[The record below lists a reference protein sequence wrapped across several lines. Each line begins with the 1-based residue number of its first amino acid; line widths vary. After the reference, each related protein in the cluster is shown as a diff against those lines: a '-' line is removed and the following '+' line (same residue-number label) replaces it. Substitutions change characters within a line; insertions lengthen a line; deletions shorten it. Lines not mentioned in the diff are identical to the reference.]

1 MQHGCSCWK
10 HKDGWGGKGSRFSGQ
25 VHGGPEACTQTLRKA
40 VEVRHTDFKAQSI
53 SKKQR

>member
-1 MQHGCSCWK
+1 MGVPAGSTRM
-10 HKDGWGGKGSRFSGQ
+10 GGGGKGSRFSGQ